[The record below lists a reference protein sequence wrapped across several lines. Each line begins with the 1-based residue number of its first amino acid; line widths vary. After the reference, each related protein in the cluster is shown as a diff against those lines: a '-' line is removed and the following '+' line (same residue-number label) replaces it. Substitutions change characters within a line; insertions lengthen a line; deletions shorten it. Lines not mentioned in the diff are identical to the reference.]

1 MQDSVIDKQL
11 YSKMADL
18 ASPNS
23 NIVVNCLKAFFVGG
37 GICAVSEMFR
47 TYLSSFDF
55 TNDEVSLIINIVLI
69 GITALLTGMGLF
81 SKIGKFSGAGT
92 FVPITGFA
100 KSMVSPAVEFKKE
113 GWILGLAAK
122 IFTVAGP
129 VIVYGIL
136 SSMLVGF
143 AYFYLGKVM

>member
-1 MQDSVIDKQL
+1 M
-11 YSKMADL
+11 
-18 ASPNS
+18 
-23 NIVVNCLKAFFVGG
+23 
-37 GICAVSEMFR
+37 
-47 TYLSSFDF
+47 
-55 TNDEVSLIINIVLI
+55 
-69 GITALLTGMGLF
+69 
-81 SKIGKFSGAGT
+81 
-92 FVPITGFA
+92 PITGFA
-100 KSMVSPAVEFKKE
+100 NSMVSPAVEFKKE